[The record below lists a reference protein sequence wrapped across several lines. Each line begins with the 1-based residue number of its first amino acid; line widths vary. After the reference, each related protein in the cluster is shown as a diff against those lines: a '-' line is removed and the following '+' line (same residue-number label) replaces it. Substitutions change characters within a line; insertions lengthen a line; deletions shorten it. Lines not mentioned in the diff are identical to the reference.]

1 MPSRTFHLF
10 SKLPI
15 ELRLKIWKTSCFP
28 FADHEHGLHYIDL
41 ASLRDS
47 KLPVVEYGKGEPMKM
62 TALHPDFKTSPEI
75 QESISHA
82 NRSAYMW
89 GVGLW
94 KACKESREV
103 IATHF
108 QLKVWRGTQ
117 DKGLGPL
124 DVDESLSKACQL
136 YPRYVKFLSDTE
148 GEDIS
153 GTGSDD
159 RDAVHDRKLRLPT
172 CLFPRNKDHGD
183 HFIVMPIRDVFCIKN
198 IGLSSLLVSLRAP
211 HLDVPCPIGQ
221 HIIFRHPFNLA
232 LEFDSSWN
240 DKLPRTWQTCM
251 RGCSNAP
258 WIYLF
263 NKDAH
268 CGPGWHV
275 NEGAVFHD
283 CDHAYVTVYLDPRPD
298 KEYPGSPK
306 ETSAMLNFVHHL
318 WWIFDVSVFD
328 DENLAKTYMF
338 DGFVPD
344 NYIKILIRRGQ

>member
-1 MPSRTFHLF
+1 MEQLVNVEDPDPGVTGKQEENVSTLSANGMLH
-10 SKLPI
+10 
-15 ELRLKIWKTSCFP
+15 TSCFP

-82 NRSAYMW
+82 NRSAYVW
-89 GVGLW
+89 AVGLW
-94 KACKESREV
+94 KACKASREV

-148 GEDIS
+148 GEDMS

-183 HFIVMPIRDVFCIKN
+183 HFMVMPIRDVFCIKN
-198 IGLSSLLVSLRAP
+198 IGLSSLPVSLRAP

-240 DKLPRTWQTCM
+240 DKLPRTWRELKVEDSP
-251 RGCSNAP
+251 RG
-258 WIYLF
+258 LL
-263 NKDAH
+263 
-268 CGPGWHV
+268 
-275 NEGAVFHD
+275 
-283 CDHAYVTVYLDPRPD
+283 TR
-298 KEYPGSPK
+298 
-306 ETSAMLNFVHHL
+306 
-318 WWIFDVSVFD
+318 
-328 DENLAKTYMF
+328 
-338 DGFVPD
+338 
-344 NYIKILIRRGQ
+344 